1 MNVVLTVRIFFV
13 NVIFLQT
20 SLSRTG
26 KFLIAGLAI
35 LERQP
40 EPIVGPTHFSG
51 SLDSLVRAFP
61 EPKQAPNSLSRI
73 QSGEARLADWIARVS
88 WTRVPFNLEGACYG
102 DEEESQKSGE
112 EKEEVET
119 A

>member
-1 MNVVLTVRIFFV
+1 MPGPAIF
-13 NVIFLQT
+13 
-20 SLSRTG
+20 
-26 KFLIAGLAI
+26 
-35 LERQP
+35 ERQP
-40 EPIVGPTHFSG
+40 ETIVGSAHFSG
-51 SLDSLVRAFP
+51 TIDCVVRAFP
-61 EPKQAPNSLSRI
+61 EPKQAPNSLGRI

-112 EKEEVET
+112 EEEEVET